1 MGVTEIVSAI
11 IEALTQFVT
20 GFATALVNAAQNIFF
35 VTEGDTTSL
44 SALGVVVMV
53 AIGLGIA
60 YWVIDKVISLFRI
73 RRG

>member
-1 MGVTEIVSAI
+1 MGVMEIVTAI

-20 GFATALVNAAQNIFF
+20 GFATALTTAAQNIFF
-35 VTEGDTTSL
+35 IADGDSTKL